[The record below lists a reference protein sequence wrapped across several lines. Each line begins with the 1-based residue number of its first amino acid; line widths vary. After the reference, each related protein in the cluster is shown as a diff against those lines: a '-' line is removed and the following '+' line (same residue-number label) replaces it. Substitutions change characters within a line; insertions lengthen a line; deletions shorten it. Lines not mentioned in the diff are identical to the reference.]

1 MAERRERAALSGKRL
16 AFWVAV
22 GGVSVLSNFFVEL
35 AAAKYPHRG
44 FARFVEFAHRG
55 PGGPA

>member
-1 MAERRERAALSGKRL
+1 MAHRERAVLSGKRM

-22 GGVSVLSNFFVEL
+22 GGVAVLSNFALEL
-35 AAAKYPHRG
+35 LAQKFPNRG
-44 FARFVEFAHRG
+44 LARFVEFSHRG